1 MKLATGIRV
10 LTPFLGRLSG
20 AGGWLALGALLATLT
35 LIGSLGLLSLSG
47 AFLSGAAI
55 AGLTPAT
62 AILFNFFWPGAGVR
76 FFAILRTVSRWGDRV
91 VTHEG
96 TFRLLAGLR
105 VWLYHRLALLSPRQ
119 VVGLHGGET
128 LNRLMRDIDALD
140 ALYPRLL
147 LPTLAALLAF
157 AGVLVLFAVVAP
169 ALVWLPLGFMLV
181 AAFLL
186 PLTGW
191 RLGQTVLPALMRGR
205 AELRVRLL
213 DCSEGL
219 EDFSLHAPAWA
230 AQRQRT
236 LAAADTWLDDQARS
250 GRRAATLRAAVA
262 LLVGV
267 AAWACVGLLAGQPP
281 ATRVE
286 GPWLAALVLLVL
298 GCAEALLP
306 LANVAIELPGT
317 ATAAANVDGLA
328 SQTPTPAFPTHGPAP
343 ADGSIAISGLSFAW
357 NAYTPVFAGLD
368 LTIADGEHVLVT
380 GASGSGKSTLTQLL
394 TRLEEPEAGEIRIGG
409 VLLRELDESTL
420 RAQVACA
427 GQFSWA
433 KTATLA
439 DNLRL
444 AKPTADPAEMAAVLE
459 LVGLDPAGQG
469 WRAGLETWV
478 DEGGASLSGGQRKR
492 LGIAQALLRGA
503 PVTVLDEP
511 SEGLDAAA
519 EDALIER
526 VTAFLRGR
534 TLIWISHRTAVDGR
548 FARAIDIDRLR
559 AAGC

>member
-1 MKLATGIRV
+1 MKLSDGLRALI
-10 LTPFLGRLSG
+10 PFLGRLSG

-47 AFLSGAAI
+47 AFLAGAAI

-76 FFAILRTVSRWGDRV
+76 FFAVLRTVSRWGDRV

-105 VWLYHRLALLSPRQ
+105 VWLYHCLARLSPRQ
-119 VVGLHGGET
+119 LGGLHGGET
-128 LNRLMRDIDALD
+128 LNRLLRDIDALD

-157 AGVLVLFAVVAP
+157 AGTLALFAVVAP
-169 ALVWLPLGFMLV
+169 ALLWLPLFFMLV
-181 AAFLL
+181 AALAL

-191 RLGQTVLPALMRGR
+191 FLGQTLLPALTRGR
-205 AELRVRLL
+205 ALLRVRLI

-236 LAAADTWLDDQARS
+236 LAAAAGWLEDQARS
-250 GRRAATLRAAVA
+250 ARRAATLRAGVS

-267 AAWACVGLLAGQPP
+267 AAWAAIGVLAGQSP
-281 ATRVE
+281 AARGE

-306 LANVAIELPGT
+306 LAGVAIELPGT
-317 ATAAANVDGLA
+317 ATAAARVEALA
-328 SQTPTPAFPTHGPAP
+328 SQTPAPVFPAHGPAP
-343 ADGSIAISGLSFAW
+343 VDGSIAISGLAFAW
-357 NAYTPVFAGLD
+357 DAHTPVFAGLD
-368 LTIADGEHVLVT
+368 LAIADGQHVLVI
-380 GASGSGKSTLTQLL
+380 GASGSGKSTLSQLL
-394 TRLEEPEAGEIRIGG
+394 TRLEEPAAGVIRVGG
-409 VLLRELDESTL
+409 VALSELAESTL

-444 AKPTADPAEMAAVLE
+444 AKPAADPAELAAVLE

-469 WRAGLETWV
+469 WRDGLATWI

-492 LGIAQALLRGA
+492 LCIAQALLREA
-503 PVTVLDEP
+503 PVTILDEP

-519 EDALIER
+519 EAALIER
-526 VTAFLRGR
+526 VTSYLRGR
-534 TLIWISHRTAVDGR
+534 TLLWISHRAVADGR
-548 FARAIDIDRLR
+548 FGRTIDIDRLR
-559 AAGC
+559 AAG